1 MLKEDDS
8 SVHLRVMIIDDQAVM
23 RKIIRGVLLD
33 AGLKEFLE
41 AENGSDAFDKLT
53 DPDLEYPDII
63 ISDLHM
69 EEMSGTEFIHKL
81 RRNKAVRNPEVPV
94 IVLTGESQK
103 LVLEVAA
110 QVGANAIL
118 QKPVSAEQMR
128 ETIMT
133 VIGYQFEA
141 QTSNG
146 PAGLKALTAGS

>member
-1 MLKEDDS
+1 MLKEAEY
-8 SVHLRVMIIDDQAVM
+8 SVRLRVMIIDDQAVM

-33 AGLKEFLE
+33 AGLNDILE

-53 DPDLEYPDII
+53 DPDLEYPDVI

-81 RRNKAVRNPEVPV
+81 RRNKAVRNPDVPV

-103 LVLEVAA
+103 MVLEVAA

-118 QKPVSAEQMR
+118 QKPVSAEKMR
-128 ETIMT
+128 KAIMS
-133 VIGYQFEA
+133 VIGYEFDA
-141 QTSNG
+141 HTSNG
-146 PAGLKALTAGS
+146 SAGLKTLASGN